1 MTPVRQPT
9 PSVTEADVERIVR
22 RDYPANV
29 AGEILELI
37 ATVSVREKPR
47 VVLACLKIA
56 SGDLNR
62 LGQISHARAD
72 TTGSFWARRSTHW
85 RPSDG
90 HASGPC
96 QKMRCAPSM
105 IRIGDSIPT
114 GSLARS
120 LCWPMFMRRLPN
132 RGAQR

>member
-56 SGDLNR
+56 NGDLDR
-62 LGQISHARAD
+62 LRANL
-72 TTGSFWARRSTHW
+72 
-85 RPSDG
+85 SD
-90 HASGPC
+90 ASGYYRVAEGPMRLMVRRNIGRAY
-96 QKMRCAPSM
+96 QKLKQLLER
-105 IRIGDSIPT
+105 
-114 GSLARS
+114 
-120 LCWPMFMRRLPN
+120 
-132 RGAQR
+132 

>member
-47 VVLACLKIA
+47 VMVACLKIA
-56 SGDLNR
+56 NGDLDR
-62 LGQISHARAD
+62 LRANL
-72 TTGSFWARRSTHW
+72 
-85 RPSDG
+85 SD
-90 HASGPC
+90 ASGYYRELLGEAEYPLATKRWSRI
-96 QKMRCAPSM
+96 QSLPEDEERSSRRRCSALVPPSA
-105 IRIGDSIPT
+105 SV
-114 GSLARS
+114 
-120 LCWPMFMRRLPN
+120 
-132 RGAQR
+132 

>member
-56 SGDLNR
+56 NGDLDR
-62 LGQISHARAD
+62 LRANL
-72 TTGSFWARRSTHW
+72 
-85 RPSDG
+85 SD
-90 HASGPC
+90 ASGYCRELLGEAEYPLAT
-96 QKMRCAPSM
+96 KRWS
-105 IRIGDSIPT
+105 RIQ
-114 GSLARS
+114 SLPEDEVRAIYDKDWRQYS
-120 LCWPMFMRRLPN
+120 EWLTR
-132 RGAQR
+132 A